1 MRRLAPVLP
10 VLAGLLLGGLVL
22 VLSPR
27 TRLSVAVSPAL
38 LLVEAGVVAT
48 LLWWGVRTLRRRS
61 ARRTQ
66 LAVDAVR
73 VAGEDGHRR
82 FVRRLDHELKNPLTA
97 LLAALAGPPG
107 ALPSAERTQAQV
119 QAERIRRLLTD
130 LRRVADAEVVD
141 LDLAPVDVAA
151 VLREAVDLALDDAG
165 QDSRTVRVEVPT
177 APWPLPA
184 VTADADLLLVAVYNV
199 VANALKYCAAT
210 DVLEVRARET
220 AGGREEVTIEVADT
234 GPGIAEEHH
243 ASVWEELSRGD
254 APAGVPG
261 SGIGLALVRTI
272 VERHGGRTELR
283 SRQGFGTSVLL
294 HLPATRVGGTSGG

>member
-1 MRRLAPVLP
+1 MRRLAPALP
-10 VLAGLLLGGLVL
+10 VLAGLLLAGLVL
-22 VLSPR
+22 LLAPR

-38 LLVEAGVVAT
+38 LLLEAGGAAT
-48 LLWWGVRTLRRRS
+48 LVWWGARVLRRRS
-61 ARRTQ
+61 ARRTR
-66 LAVDAVR
+66 LAVEEVR

-107 ALPSAERTQAQV
+107 ALPSAERTQAHV

-151 VLREAVDLALDDAG
+151 VLREAVDLAVDDAG
-165 QDSRTVRVEVPT
+165 GGRTVRVEVPT
-177 APWPLPA
+177 APWPLPT
-184 VTADADLLLVAVYNV
+184 VTADEDLLLVAVYNV
-199 VANALKYCAAT
+199 VANALKYCAPT

-243 ASVWEELSRGD
+243 ESVWEELSRGD
-254 APAGVPG
+254 APASVPG

-283 SRQGFGTSVLL
+283 SRRGSGTSVLL
-294 HLPATRVGGTSGG
+294 HLPATRAGGASGG